1 MGNKQK
7 PKPIKI
13 VQHEI
18 EDQKSRGRLSRDLD
32 IPSENKEA
40 IEEVSETNKH
50 VHVKDQAD
58 VAHDSDDQEIKFK
71 RYTSI
76 TKGIDN
82 RENVI
87 LPPE

>member
-1 MGNKQK
+1 M
-7 PKPIKI
+7 KI

-18 EDQKSRGRLSRDLD
+18 EDQKNRGRLPRHLD

-40 IEEVSETNKH
+40 IQEVSETNKP
-50 VHVKDQAD
+50 VNVKDQAD

-76 TKGIDN
+76 TK
-82 RENVI
+82 RYRQ
-87 LPPE
+87 

>member
-18 EDQKSRGRLSRDLD
+18 EDQKNRGRLLRHLD

-40 IEEVSETNKH
+40 IEEVS
-50 VHVKDQAD
+50 
-58 VAHDSDDQEIKFK
+58 
-71 RYTSI
+71 
-76 TKGIDN
+76 
-82 RENVI
+82 
-87 LPPE
+87 